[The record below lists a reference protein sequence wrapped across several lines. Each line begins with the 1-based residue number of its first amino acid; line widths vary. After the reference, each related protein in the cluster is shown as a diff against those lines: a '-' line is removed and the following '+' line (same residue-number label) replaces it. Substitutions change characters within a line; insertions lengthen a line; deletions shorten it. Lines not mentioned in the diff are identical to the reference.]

1 MKHLKEAVVKFSA
14 EIAMMAGAALVSL
27 GVGMYS
33 QPAGVIAAGA
43 FILAGAVLSCMGGGK
58 E

>member
-1 MKHLKEAVVKFSA
+1 MKHLKKAMVTYST

-33 QPAGVIAAGA
+33 RPAGVIAAGV
-43 FILAGAVLSCMGGGK
+43 FILAGAVLSCMGDGK